1 MKRRN
6 DEPAL
11 NKIGFRVTDEEFEHI
26 QARAEEKDLTL
37 AEYCRWRSMG
47 RKKL

>member
-11 NKIGFRVTDEEFEHI
+11 TKIGFRVTDEEFDHI
-26 QARAEEKDLTL
+26 RKRAEEKDMAL
-37 AEYCRWRSMG
+37 AEFCRWKSMG
-47 RKKL
+47 RKSL